1 MIPLMREY
9 YSIIKISISNS
20 IMLILN
26 SFESQNNIEQTYYA
40 KLYFME
46 YKLLKTFVN
55 SVPYL
60 SLENAIWTLFVLDI
74 TISEYQYLK
83 ANIKNLIDFKLN
95 GIKIPRLFQFSKKL
109 SYLSVFSQL
118 FSKNEI

>member
-1 MIPLMREY
+1 
-9 YSIIKISISNS
+9 
-20 IMLILN
+20 
-26 SFESQNNIEQTYYA
+26 
-40 KLYFME
+40 ME